1 MANPGEDSTSDPETP
16 TTTTTPVTTPPA
28 SQASAAPA
36 VEPPEHASTDTSV
49 DVYPEGYPHEW
60 AADVLGSDGR
70 AVRIRPIVPGDSEK
84 VSRFHTSLSDRTRY
98 LRYFGSR
105 DVLSDRE
112 LHRMTNV
119 DYRDRMAFVAELGAE
134 IIGMAIYERLPDS
147 TFAEVAFTISDQHQ
161 GRGLGSIFLEHLA
174 GAAAE
179 CGIDHFE
186 AEVLSENRSMIQVFR
201 RAGYEISRSFDGS
214 SLHLEF
220 AIDPTEA
227 LTNVRNSREAAAE
240 ARSVARVLNPG
251 SVAVIGASDQVG
263 KIGHTVLRN
272 LIANGFSGPVYPVN
286 SDANSVQ
293 SVRAYASV
301 RDIPDPV
308 DLAVVAVPAA
318 SMSEV
323 LDDCLSKGVSTLV
336 VISAGFSDV
345 GSAGVVSERRLVSE
359 ARAHGM
365 RVVGPN
371 ALGVINSSA
380 DVRLNATLAELVPGP
395 GRVGFFCQSGAL
407 GITILAAAARRR
419 LGLSTFVSAGNRA
432 DVSGNDLMQYWDTDS
447 ATEVVLLYLE
457 SFGNARKFSRI
468 ARRIAR
474 NKPVVV
480 VRRASDDLESG
491 VEGLTANA
499 IRGLFRDSGLIQV
512 DSITD
517 MFDTATL
524 LAYQPL
530 PAGGRLA
537 IVGNSSAVARLGGD
551 AARMQGFT
559 VAHSVDL
566 GAGASPEEFRT
577 AISDSLAR
585 DEVDSVLTVFVP
597 PVATE
602 PDAYAGAIQAAA
614 SGSEKPVVSTFLAGE
629 GLPEGLTVT
638 DDSGVASRG
647 SIPSYPYPE
656 RAVSALVRA
665 RRYAE
670 WLDQPAEEPA
680 EFADIDRKRARELVD
695 SLCQLNAG
703 VDAFSLTQG
712 QVRALLECYGIDIID
727 YRVATDVEQAVM
739 AADELGYPVAVKAMG
754 EEWRTRSDQSGV
766 RLDLADATAVRHAF
780 DYLQSTTGSR
790 SLHVQKMATKGV
802 AVTIRVADHPIF
814 GSLISFGLSGIL
826 SDLLADRAFS
836 TLPITP
842 SEAAALLD
850 RPRAAPI
857 LDGYAGDAP
866 VDRESLVELM
876 GRVSCLAE
884 DIPELRRLSLD
895 PGLVAPEG
903 LSVLYASVTLGPPP
917 LYSGDEGPR
926 RLRSLGADA
935 LTDQTR

>member
-1 MANPGEDSTSDPETP
+1 MANPGGPESD
-16 TTTTTPVTTPPA
+16 
-28 SQASAAPA
+28 APA
-36 VEPPEHASTDTSV
+36 ISAPDTPSVEPPEHASTDTSV
-49 DVYPEGYPHEW
+49 DEYPPGYPHDW

-70 AVRIRPIVPGDSEK
+70 AVRIRPILPNDAEK
-84 VSRFHTSLSDRTRY
+84 ISQFHSSLSERTRY
-98 LRYFGSR
+98 LRYFGAR
-105 DVLSDRE
+105 DVLTEKE
-112 LHRMTNV
+112 LRRMTNV

-134 IIGMAIYERLPDS
+134 IIGMAIYERLPES

-227 LTNVRNSREAAAE
+227 LTNVRNAREAAAE
-240 ARSVARVLNPG
+240 ARSVTRVLTPG
-251 SVAVIGASDQVG
+251 SVAVIGASDQLG

-272 LIANGFSGPVYPVN
+272 LIGGGFSGPVYPVN
-286 SDANSVQ
+286 SDARSVQ

-345 GSAGVVSERRLVSE
+345 GSAGVVSERRLVGE

-371 ALGVINSSA
+371 ALGVINTAS
-380 DVRLNATLAELVPGP
+380 DVQLNATLAEVVPSP
-395 GRVGFFCQSGAL
+395 GRAGFFCQSGAL
-407 GITILAAAARRR
+407 GITILAAAARRG

-432 DVSGNDLMQYWDTDS
+432 DVSGNDLLQYWDTDS

-468 ARRIAR
+468 ARRVAR

-480 VRRASDDLESG
+480 VRRAVDDLESG
-491 VEGLTANA
+491 VEGLTASA
-499 IRGLFRDSGLIQV
+499 IGGLFRDSGLIQV

-537 IVGNSSAVARLGGD
+537 IVGNSTAVGRLGGD
-551 AARMQGFT
+551 SARQQGFT
-559 VAHSVDL
+559 VARSVDL
-566 GAGASPEEFRT
+566 GAGAEPEDFRT
-577 AISDSLAR
+577 AISDVLAR

-602 PDAYAGAIQAAA
+602 PDAYAEAIRAAA
-614 SGSEKPVVSTFLAGE
+614 GESAKPVVSTFLAGE

-638 DDSGVASRG
+638 DESGVAARG

-670 WLDQPAEEPA
+670 WLDRPAEEPV
-680 EFADIDRKRARELVD
+680 EYDDMDRARARELVD
-695 SLCQLNAG
+695 SLCHLNAG
-703 VDAFSLTQG
+703 SDAFELTKG
-712 QVRALLECYGIDIID
+712 QVRALLECYGIDIVD
-727 YRVATDVEQAVM
+727 YRVASNVDQAVL
-739 AADELGYPVAVKAMG
+739 AADELGYPVAVKVMS
-754 EEWRTRSDQSGV
+754 EKWRTRRRS
-766 RLDLADATAVRHAF
+766 ATP
-780 DYLQSTTGSR
+780 STSSRNPLVR
-790 SLHVQKMATKGV
+790 SLCT
-802 AVTIRVADHPIF
+802 
-814 GSLISFGLSGIL
+814 
-826 SDLLADRAFS
+826 
-836 TLPITP
+836 
-842 SEAAALLD
+842 
-850 RPRAAPI
+850 
-857 LDGYAGDAP
+857 
-866 VDRESLVELM
+866 
-876 GRVSCLAE
+876 C
-884 DIPELRRLSLD
+884 RRW
-895 PGLVAPEG
+895 
-903 LSVLYASVTLGPPP
+903 PPKAW
-917 LYSGDEGPR
+917 R
-926 RLRSLGADA
+926 
-935 LTDQTR
+935 

>member
-1 MANPGEDSTSDPETP
+1 MANHGDDTNPTSDT
-16 TTTTTPVTTPPA
+16 
-28 SQASAAPA
+28 AAGTDGGTGL
-36 VEPPEHASTDTSV
+36 VSVDPPEHASTDTAV
-49 DVYPEGYPHEW
+49 AEYPEGYPQEW

-70 AVRIRPIVPGDSEK
+70 AVRIRPVLPIDSEK
-84 VSRFHTSLSDRTRY
+84 IATFHSTLSERTRY
-98 LRYFGSR
+98 LRYFGSH
-105 DVLSDRE
+105 DVLSEKE
-112 LHRMTNV
+112 LRRMTNV

-134 IIGMAIYERLPDS
+134 VIGMAIYERLPSS
-147 TFAEVAFTISDQHQ
+147 TFAEVAFTISDHHQ

-214 SLHLEF
+214 TLHLEF

-227 LTNVRNSREAAAE
+227 LTNVRNARESAAE
-240 ARSVARVLNPG
+240 ARSLARVLTPA

-272 LIANGFSGPVYPVN
+272 LIGNGFTGSVYPVN
-286 SDANSVQ
+286 SDATSVH

-323 LDDCLSKGVSTLV
+323 LADCLSKGVSTLV

-371 ALGVINSSA
+371 ALGVINTSA
-380 DVRLNATLAELVPGP
+380 EVQLNATLAEVVPGP
-395 GRVGFFCQSGAL
+395 GRAGFFCQSGAL
-407 GITILAAAARRR
+407 GITILAAAARRG

-432 DVSGNDLMQYWDTDS
+432 DVSGNDLLQYWDTDTG
-447 ATEVVLLYLE
+447 TEVVLLYLE
-457 SFGNARKFSRI
+457 SFGNPRKFSRI
-468 ARRIAR
+468 SRRVAR

-480 VRRASDDLESG
+480 VRRAADDLESG
-491 VEGLTANA
+491 VQGLTAAA
-499 IRGLFRDSGLIQV
+499 IKRLFRDSGLIQV

-517 MFDTATL
+517 MFDTATM

-537 IVGNSSAVARLGGD
+537 IVGNSNAVARLGAD
-551 AARMQGFT
+551 SARLQGFT
-559 VAHSVDL
+559 VTHSVDL
-566 GAGASPEEFRT
+566 VAGATPEEFRSGI
-577 AISDSLAR
+577 ADALGR

-597 PVATE
+597 PVDTV
-602 PDAYAGAIQAAA
+602 PDAYAEAIRAAA
-614 SGSEKPVVSTFLAGE
+614 GASLKPVVSTFLAGE

-638 DDSGVASRG
+638 DDSGVAARG

-670 WLDQPAEEPA
+670 WLDRPAEEPA
-680 EFADIDRKRARELVD
+680 EYEDIDRTRARELVD
-695 SLCQLNAG
+695 SLCHSNAG
-703 VDAFSLTQG
+703 NRSFELTQG
-712 QVRALLECYGIDIID
+712 QVRALLECYGIDIVD
-727 YRVATDVEQAVM
+727 YRVAADIEQAVM
-739 AADELGYPVAVKAMG
+739 AADELGYPVAVKAMS
-754 EEWRTRSDQSGV
+754 EQWRTRSDQSGV
-766 RLDLADATAVRHAF
+766 RLDLSDSAAVQHAF
-780 DYLQSTTGSR
+780 QHLQDSTGSR
-790 SLHVQKMATKGV
+790 SLHVQRMATKGV

-814 GSLISFGLSGIL
+814 GSLISFGLSGML
-826 SDLLADRAFS
+826 SDLLEDRAFS
-836 TLPITP
+836 TLPISVT
-842 SEAAALLD
+842 EAGELLD

-857 LDGYAGDAP
+857 LDGYAGDRP
-866 VDRESLVELM
+866 VDRAAMIELM
-876 GRVSCLAE
+876 GRLSNLAE
-884 DIPELRRLSLD
+884 DVPELRSLSVD
-895 PGLVAPEG
+895 PALAAPDG
-903 LSVLYASVTLGPPP
+903 ISVLYAQVHLGPPP
-917 LYSGDEGPR
+917 RFSGDAGPR
-926 RLRSLGADA
+926 RLR
-935 LTDQTR
+935 

>member
-1 MANPGEDSTSDPETP
+1 MAHPDD
-16 TTTTTPVTTPPA
+16 TTTDNPTA
-28 SQASAAPA
+28 DGNPA
-36 VEPPEHASTDTSV
+36 VEPPEHAATDTSI
-49 DVYPEGYPHEW
+49 DEYPAGYPHDW

-70 AVRIRPIVPGDSEK
+70 AVRIRPILPTDAEK
-84 VSRFHTSLSDRTRY
+84 IASFHSSLSDRTRY

-112 LHRMTNV
+112 LKRMTHV

-134 IIGMAIYERLPDS
+134 VIGMAIYERLPDS

-240 ARSVARVLNPG
+240 ARSLARVLTPS

-272 LIANGFSGPVYPVN
+272 LIGNGFSGPVYPVN
-286 SDANSVQ
+286 SDATSVQ

-345 GSAGVVSERRLVSE
+345 GSAGVVSERRLVGE

-371 ALGVINSSA
+371 ALGVINTSA
-380 DVRLNATLAELVPGP
+380 DVQLNATLAEVVPAA

-407 GITILAAAARRR
+407 GITILAAAARRG

-432 DVSGNDLMQYWDTDS
+432 DVSGNDLLQYWDTDT

-457 SFGNARKFSRI
+457 SFGNPRKFSRI
-468 ARRIAR
+468 ARRVAR

-480 VRRASDDLESG
+480 VRRAADDLESG
-491 VEGLTANA
+491 VQGLTAAA
-499 IRGLFRDSGLIQV
+499 IRRLFRDSGLIQV
-512 DSITD
+512 NSITD

-537 IVGNSSAVARLGGD
+537 IVGNSTAVARLGGD
-551 AARMQGFT
+551 SARQQGFT

-566 GAGASPEEFRT
+566 GAGATPEDFRS
-577 AISDSLAR
+577 AISGVLAR

-602 PDAYAGAIQAAA
+602 PDAFAEAIRAAA
-614 SGSEKPVVSTFLAGE
+614 AESLKPVVSTFLAGE

-638 DDSGVASRG
+638 DQHGVASRG

-670 WLDQPAEEPA
+670 WLDRPAEKPA
-680 EFADIDRKRARELVD
+680 EYDDIDRARARELVD
-695 SLCQLNAG
+695 SLCHVHAG
-703 VDAFSLTQG
+703 SESFELTQG
-712 QVRALLECYGIDIID
+712 QVRGLLECYGIDIVE
-727 YRVATDVEQAVM
+727 YRVATDVERAVM
-739 AADELGYPVAVKAMG
+739 AAEEIGYPVAVKAVS
-754 EEWRTRSDQSGV
+754 ERWRTRSDQSGV
-766 RLDLADATAVRHAF
+766 RLDLADASAVRRAF
-780 DYLQSTTGSR
+780 DFLQSTTGSR
-790 SLHVQKMATKGV
+790 SLHVQRMATKGV

-814 GSLISFGLSGIL
+814 GSLISFGLSGML

-836 TLPITP
+836 TLPISPT
-842 SEAAALLD
+842 EAAALLD

-857 LDGYAGDAP
+857 LDGYAGDTAA
-866 VDRESLVELM
+866 DRGALIELM
-876 GRVSCLAE
+876 GRVSSLVE
-884 DIPELRRLSLD
+884 DVPELRRLSVD
-895 PGLVAPEG
+895 PALAAPDGLA
-903 LSVLYASVTLGPPP
+903 VLYAQVTFGPPP
-917 LYSGDEGPR
+917 QFSGDEGPR
-926 RLRSLGADA
+926 RLR
-935 LTDQTR
+935 

>member
-1 MANPGEDSTSDPETP
+1 MANSDESPTGDPVADRTSTGDTAAGEAAAGTSTTGEAGPGTSDIPS
-16 TTTTTPVTTPPA
+16 VD
-28 SQASAAPA
+28 
-36 VEPPEHASTDTSV
+36 PPEHASTDTSL
-49 DVYPEGYPHEW
+49 DTYPPGYPHEW

-70 AVRIRPIVPGDSEK
+70 AVRIRPIVPEDAPK
-84 VSRFHTSLSDRTRY
+84 IARFHTSLSERTRY

-112 LHRMTNV
+112 LERMTNV

-134 IIGMAIYERLPDS
+134 VIGMAIYERLPDS

-214 SLHLEF
+214 TLHLEF

-240 ARSVARVLNPG
+240 SRSVARVLTPG

-272 LIANGFSGPVYPVN
+272 LIGNGFSGPVYPVN
-286 SDANSVQ
+286 SDAQSVQ

-336 VISAGFSDV
+336 VISAGFSDM

-371 ALGVINSSA
+371 ALGVINTSA
-380 DVRLNATLAELVPGP
+380 DVQLNATLAEHVPGA

-407 GITILAAAARRR
+407 GITILAAAARRG

-432 DVSGNDLMQYWDTDS
+432 DLSGNDLLQYWDTDS

-468 ARRIAR
+468 ARRVAR
-474 NKPVVV
+474 NKPVIV
-480 VRRASDDLESG
+480 VRRAADDLESE
-491 VEGLTANA
+491 VQGLTASA

-517 MFDTATL
+517 LFDTATF

-530 PAGGRLA
+530 PAGSRLG

-551 AARMQGFT
+551 SARLQGFT
-559 VAHSVDL
+559 VTRSVDL
-566 GAGASPEEFRT
+566 GASAGPDDFRS
-577 AISDSLAR
+577 AIAEVLAL

-602 PDAYAGAIQAAA
+602 PGGYAEAIRAAA
-614 SGSEKPVVSTFLAGE
+614 DGMDKPVVSTFLAGE

-638 DDSGVASRG
+638 DDFGVASRG

-670 WLDQPAEEPA
+670 WLDRPAQEPA
-680 EFADIDRKRARELVD
+680 EFDDIDRARARELVD
-695 SLCQLNAG
+695 SLCHANAG
-703 VDAFSLTQG
+703 VPAFDLTQG
-712 QVRALLECYGIDIID
+712 QVRALLECYGIDIVD
-727 YRVATDVEQAVM
+727 YRVVADVDQAVM
-739 AADELGYPVAVKAMG
+739 AAAEMGYPVAVKAMS
-754 EEWRTRSDQSGV
+754 ERWRTRSDQSGV
-766 RLDLADATAVRHAF
+766 RLDLEDAAAVRHAF
-780 DYLQSTTGSR
+780 DFLKSTTGSG

-814 GSLISFGLSGIL
+814 GSLISFGLSGLL

-836 TLPITP
+836 TLPISP
-842 SEAAALLD
+842 SDAATLLD

-857 LDGYAGDAP
+857 LAGYAGDTP
-866 VDRESLVELM
+866 VDREALIELM
-876 GRVSCLAE
+876 ARVSCLAE
-884 DIPELRRLSLD
+884 DVPEMRRLALD
-895 PGLVAPEG
+895 PGLAAPDGVA
-903 LSVLYASVTLGPPP
+903 VLYASVTLGTTPQF
-917 LYSGDEGPR
+917 SIDEGPR
-926 RLRSLGADA
+926 RLR
-935 LTDQTR
+935 

>member
-1 MANPGEDSTSDPETP
+1 MAHPGDRANGDTATETP
-16 TTTTTPVTTPPA
+16 TDST
-28 SQASAAPA
+28 PA
-36 VEPPEHASTDTSV
+36 VDPPEHASTDTSV
-49 DVYPEGYPHEW
+49 EEYPAGYPHEW

-70 AVRIRPIVPGDSEK
+70 AVRVRPILPNDAEK
-84 VSRFHTSLSDRTRY
+84 ISRFHISLSDRTRY
-98 LRYFGSR
+98 LRYFGSH
-105 DVLSDRE
+105 DVLSERE
-112 LHRMTNV
+112 LDRMTNV

-134 IIGMAIYERLPDS
+134 VIGMAIYERLPNS

-214 SLHLEF
+214 TLHLEF

-240 ARSVARVLNPG
+240 ARSLARVLNPG

-272 LIANGFSGPVYPVN
+272 LIGSGFSGPVYPVN
-286 SDANSVQ
+286 SDARSVQ

-371 ALGVINSSA
+371 ALGVINTSA
-380 DVRLNATLAELVPGP
+380 DVQLNATLAEFVPGP
-395 GRVGFFCQSGAL
+395 GRTGFFCQSGAL
-407 GITILAAAARRR
+407 GIAILAAAARRG

-432 DVSGNDLMQYWDTDS
+432 DVSGNDLLQYWDTDT

-457 SFGNARKFSRI
+457 SFGNPRKFSRI
-468 ARRIAR
+468 ARRVAR

-480 VRRASDDLESG
+480 VRRAVDDLESG

-499 IRGLFRDSGLIQV
+499 IGGLFRDSGLIQV

-530 PAGGRLA
+530 PAGGRLG
-537 IVGNSSAVARLGGD
+537 IVGNSSAVGRLGGD
-551 AARMQGFT
+551 AARQQGFT

-566 GAGASPEEFRT
+566 GASASPDEFRD
-577 AISDSLAR
+577 AITDVLKR

-602 PDAYAGAIQAAA
+602 PDAYAEAIRAAA
-614 SGSEKPVVSTFLAGE
+614 GESTKPVVSTFLAGE

-638 DDSGVASRG
+638 DESGVAARG

-670 WLDQPAEEPA
+670 WLDKPAEEPA
-680 EFADIDRKRARELVD
+680 KYEDIDRARARELVD
-695 SLCQLNAG
+695 SLCQLHAG
-703 VDAFSLTQG
+703 TESFELTQG
-712 QVRALLECYGIDIID
+712 QVRALLECYGIDIVD
-727 YRVATDVEQAVM
+727 YRVVTDVEQAVM
-739 AADELGYPVAVKAMG
+739 AADELGYPVAVKAMSDR
-754 EEWRTRSDQSGV
+754 WRTRSDQSGV
-766 RLDLADATAVRHAF
+766 RLDLVDSAAVRHAF
-780 DYLQSTTGSR
+780 AFLQSTTGSR
-790 SLHVQKMATKGV
+790 ALHVQKMATKGV

-814 GSLISFGLSGIL
+814 GSLISFGLAGML

-836 TLPITP
+836 TLPISP
-842 SEAAALLD
+842 GEAAALLD
-850 RPRAAPI
+850 RPRAAAI
-857 LDGYAGDAP
+857 LDGYAGDAA
-866 VDRESLVELM
+866 VDRGALVELM
-876 GRVSCLAE
+876 GRVSCLVD
-884 DIPELRRLSLD
+884 DIPEMRRLSVD
-895 PGLVAPEG
+895 PALAEPDGLA
-903 LSVLYASVTLGPPP
+903 VLYATVRLGPPP
-917 LYSGDEGPR
+917 RFSGDEGPR
-926 RLRSLGADA
+926 RLR
-935 LTDQTR
+935 

>member
-1 MANPGEDSTSDPETP
+1 MAHPDD
-16 TTTTTPVTTPPA
+16 TTTDNPTATGN
-28 SQASAAPA
+28 PA
-36 VEPPEHASTDTSV
+36 VEPPEHASTDTSI
-49 DVYPEGYPHEW
+49 DEYPAGYPHEW

-70 AVRIRPIVPGDSEK
+70 AVRIRPILPTDAEK
-84 VSRFHTSLSDRTRY
+84 IASFHSSLSDRTRY

-112 LHRMTNV
+112 LKRMTHV

-134 IIGMAIYERLPDS
+134 VIGMAIYERLPDS

-240 ARSVARVLNPG
+240 ARSLARVLTP
-251 SVAVIGASDQVG
+251 SAVAVIGASDQVG

-272 LIANGFSGPVYPVN
+272 LIGNGFTGPVYPVN
-286 SDANSVQ
+286 SDATSVQ

-345 GSAGVVSERRLVSE
+345 GSAGVVSERRLVGE

-371 ALGVINSSA
+371 ALGVINTSP
-380 DVRLNATLAELVPGP
+380 DVQLNATLAEVVPAA

-407 GITILAAAARRR
+407 GITILAAAARRG

-432 DVSGNDLMQYWDTDS
+432 DVSGNDLLQYWDTDT

-457 SFGNARKFSRI
+457 SFGNPRKFSRI
-468 ARRIAR
+468 ARRVAR

-480 VRRASDDLESG
+480 VRRAADDLESG
-491 VEGLTANA
+491 VQGLTAAA
-499 IRGLFRDSGLIQV
+499 IRRLFRDSGLIQV
-512 DSITD
+512 NSITD

-530 PAGGRLA
+530 PAGRRLA
-537 IVGNSSAVARLGGD
+537 IVGNSTAVARLGGD
-551 AARMQGFT
+551 SARQQGFT

-566 GAGASPEEFRT
+566 GAGASPEDFRS
-577 AISDSLAR
+577 AIADVLAR

-602 PDAYAGAIQAAA
+602 PDAFAEAIRAAA
-614 SGSEKPVVSTFLAGE
+614 GESLKPVVSTFLAGE

-638 DDSGVASRG
+638 DQHGVASRG

-670 WLDQPAEEPA
+670 WLDRPAEKPA
-680 EFADIDRKRARELVD
+680 EYDDIDRARARELVD
-695 SLCQLNAG
+695 SLCQVHAG
-703 VDAFSLTQG
+703 SESFELTQG
-712 QVRALLECYGIDIID
+712 QVRGLLECYGIDIVE
-727 YRVATDVEQAVM
+727 YRVATDVEHAVM
-739 AADELGYPVAVKAMG
+739 AAEEIGYPVAVKAVS
-754 EEWRTRSDQSGV
+754 ERWRTRSDQSGV
-766 RLDLADATAVRHAF
+766 RLDLADESAVRHAF
-780 DYLQSTTGSR
+780 DLLQSTTGSR

-814 GSLISFGLSGIL
+814 GSLISFGLSGML

-836 TLPITP
+836 TLPISPT
-842 SEAAALLD
+842 EAAALLD

-857 LDGYAGDAP
+857 LDGYAGDTAA
-866 VDRESLVELM
+866 DRGALIELM
-876 GRVSCLAE
+876 GRVSSLVE
-884 DIPELRRLSLD
+884 DVPELRQLSVD
-895 PGLVAPEG
+895 PALAAPDGLA
-903 LSVLYASVTLGPPP
+903 VLYAQVTFGPPP
-917 LYSGDEGPR
+917 QFSGDEGPR
-926 RLRSLGADA
+926 RLR
-935 LTDQTR
+935 

>member
-1 MANPGEDSTSDPETP
+1 MAHPGDHETVDTVTENPTDAT
-16 TTTTTPVTTPPA
+16 
-28 SQASAAPA
+28 PA
-36 VEPPEHASTDTSV
+36 VDPPEHASTDTSV
-49 DVYPEGYPHEW
+49 DEYPEGYPHEW

-70 AVRIRPIVPGDSEK
+70 AVRVRPILPNDSEK
-84 VSRFHTSLSDRTRY
+84 ISRFHTSLSERTRY
-98 LRYFGSR
+98 LRYFGSH

-112 LHRMTNV
+112 LARMTNV

-134 IIGMAIYERLPDS
+134 VIGMAIYERLPNS

-214 SLHLEF
+214 TLHLEF
-220 AIDPTEA
+220 AIDPSEA

-240 ARSVARVLNPG
+240 ARSLARVLNPS

-272 LIANGFSGPVYPVN
+272 LIGNGFSGPVYPVN
-286 SDANSVQ
+286 SDATSVQ
-293 SVRAYASV
+293 SVRAYPSV

-371 ALGVINSSA
+371 ALGVINTSP
-380 DVRLNATLAELVPGP
+380 DVQLNATLAEVVPGP
-395 GRVGFFCQSGAL
+395 GRTGFFCQSGAL
-407 GITILAAAARRR
+407 GIAILAAAARRG

-432 DVSGNDLMQYWDTDS
+432 DVSGNDLLQYWDTDT

-468 ARRIAR
+468 ARRVAR

-480 VRRASDDLESG
+480 VRRAADDLESG

-499 IRGLFRDSGLIQV
+499 IGGLFRDSGLIQV

-530 PAGGRLA
+530 PTGGRLG
-537 IVGNSSAVARLGGD
+537 IVGNSSAVGRLGGD
-551 AARMQGFT
+551 SARQQGFT

-566 GAGASPEEFRT
+566 GAGASPEEFRE
-577 AISDSLAR
+577 AIADVLAR

-602 PDAYAGAIQAAA
+602 PDAYAEAIRTAAGE
-614 SGSEKPVVSTFLAGE
+614 SSKPVVSTFLAGE

-638 DDSGVASRG
+638 DESGVAARG
-647 SIPSYPYPE
+647 AIPACSYPG
-656 RAVSALVRA
+656 RAGTARVR
-665 RRYAE
+665 
-670 WLDQPAEEPA
+670 AEEPA
-680 EFADIDRKRARELVD
+680 EYEDIDRARARALVD
-695 SLCQLNAG
+695 SLCQLHAG
-703 VDAFSLTQG
+703 TESFELTQG
-712 QVRALLECYGIDIID
+712 QVRALLECYGIDIVD
-727 YRVATDVEQAVM
+727 YRVVTDVDQAVM
-739 AADELGYPVAVKAMG
+739 AADELGYPVAVKAMSDR
-754 EEWRTRSDQSGV
+754 WRTRSDQSGV
-766 RLDLADATAVRHAF
+766 RLDLVDSAAVRHAF
-780 DYLQSTTGSR
+780 AFLQSTTGSR

-814 GSLISFGLSGIL
+814 GTLISFGLSGML

-836 TLPITP
+836 TLPISP
-842 SEAAALLD
+842 REAAALLD
-850 RPRAAPI
+850 RPRAAAL

-866 VDRESLVELM
+866 VDRDALVELM
-876 GRVSCLAE
+876 GRVSCLVE
-884 DIPELRRLSLD
+884 DVPEMRRLSVD
-895 PGLVAPEG
+895 PALAGPDGLA
-903 LSVLYASVTLGPPP
+903 VLYATVRLGPPP
-917 LYSGDEGPR
+917 RFSADEGPR
-926 RLRSLGADA
+926 RLR
-935 LTDQTR
+935 

>member
-1 MANPGEDSTSDPETP
+1 MANPGDGTTDGDAPEGDS
-16 TTTTTPVTTPPA
+16 PV
-28 SQASAAPA
+28 
-36 VEPPEHASTDTSV
+36 VNPPEHASTDTAV

-70 AVRIRPIVPGDSEK
+70 AVRIRPVLPNDSDK
-84 VSRFHTSLSDRTRY
+84 ITRFHSSLSERTRY
-98 LRYFGSR
+98 LRYFGSH
-105 DVLSDRE
+105 DVLSAKE
-112 LHRMTNV
+112 LQRMTNV

-174 GAAAE
+174 GSAAE

-214 SLHLEF
+214 TLHLEF

-227 LTNVRNSREAAAE
+227 LTNVRNSRESAAE
-240 ARSVARVLNPG
+240 ARSLARVLTPA

-272 LIANGFSGPVYPVN
+272 LIGNGFSGPVYPVN
-286 SDANSVQ
+286 SDATSVQ

-371 ALGVINSSA
+371 ALGVINTSA
-380 DVRLNATLAELVPGP
+380 DVQLNATLAEVVPGP
-395 GRVGFFCQSGAL
+395 GRAGFFCQSGAL
-407 GITILAAAARRR
+407 GITILAAAARRG

-432 DVSGNDLMQYWDTDS
+432 DVSGNDLLQYWDTDTG
-447 ATEVVLLYLE
+447 TEVVLLYLE

-468 ARRIAR
+468 ARRVAR

-480 VRRASDDLESG
+480 VRRAADDLESG
-491 VEGLTANA
+491 VQGLTASA

-537 IVGNSSAVARLGGD
+537 IVGNSTAVGRLGGD
-551 AARMQGFT
+551 SARLQGFT
-559 VAHSVDL
+559 VAQSVDL
-566 GAGASPEEFRT
+566 GAGALPEDFRA
-577 AISDSLAR
+577 AIADVVAR

-602 PDAYAGAIQAAA
+602 PDAYAEAIRAAA
-614 SGSEKPVVSTFLAGE
+614 AGSSKPVVSTFLAGE
-629 GLPEGLTVT
+629 GLPEGLTIT
-638 DDSGVASRG
+638 DESGVASRG

-680 EFADIDRKRARELVD
+680 GYDDIDRARARDLVD
-695 SLCQLNAG
+695 SLCHSNAG
-703 VDAFSLTQG
+703 SESFELTQG
-712 QVRALLECYGIDIID
+712 QVRSLLECYGVGIVD
-727 YRVATDVEQAVM
+727 YRVAAGVEQAAM
-739 AADELGYPVAVKAMG
+739 AAEELGYPVAVKAMG
-754 EEWRTRSDQSGV
+754 EKWRTRSDQSGV
-766 RLDLADATAVRHAF
+766 RLDLTDAAAVRHAF
-780 DYLQSTTGSR
+780 DDLQATTGSR

-814 GSLISFGLSGIL
+814 GSLISFGLSGML

-836 TLPITP
+836 TLPISR
-842 SEAAALLD
+842 SEARSLLD

-857 LDGYAGDAP
+857 LDGYAGDTPA
-866 VDRESLVELM
+866 DRDALVELM
-876 GRVSCLAE
+876 GRISCLV
-884 DIPELRRLSLD
+884 DDVPELRRLSLD
-895 PGLVAPEG
+895 PALAAPDG
-903 LSVLYASVTLGPPP
+903 VSVLYAQLYLGPPP
-917 LYSGDEGPR
+917 RFSGDEGPR
-926 RLRSLGADA
+926 RLR
-935 LTDQTR
+935 

>member
-1 MANPGEDSTSDPETP
+1 MADPGAGQTDADTP
-16 TTTTTPVTTPPA
+16 IVD
-28 SQASAAPA
+28 
-36 VEPPEHASTDTSV
+36 PPEHASTDTAV
-49 DVYPEGYPHEW
+49 ADYPEGYPHEW

-70 AVRIRPIVPGDSEK
+70 AVRIRPILPTDSEK
-84 VSRFHTSLSDRTRY
+84 IAHFHSSLSERTRY
-98 LRYFGSR
+98 LRYFGSH

-112 LHRMTNV
+112 LKRMTHV

-134 IIGMAIYERLPDS
+134 IIGMAIYERLPES

-174 GAAAE
+174 GSAAE

-214 SLHLEF
+214 TLHLEF

-240 ARSVARVLNPG
+240 ARSVARVLTPG
-251 SVAVIGASDQVG
+251 SVAVIGASDQIG

-272 LIANGFSGPVYPVN
+272 LIGNGFNGPVYPVN
-286 SDANSVQ
+286 SDATSVQ

-308 DLAVVAVPAA
+308 DLAVVAVPAS

-345 GSAGVVSERRLVSE
+345 GSAGVVSERRLVGE

-371 ALGVINSSA
+371 ALGVINTSA
-380 DVRLNATLAELVPGP
+380 EVQLNATLAEVVPGP
-395 GRVGFFCQSGAL
+395 GRTGFFCQSGAL
-407 GITILAAAARRR
+407 GITILAAAARRG

-432 DVSGNDLMQYWDTDS
+432 DVSGNDLLQYWDTDTE
-447 ATEVVLLYLE
+447 TEVVLLYLE

-468 ARRIAR
+468 ARRVAR
-474 NKPVVV
+474 NKPVIV
-480 VRRASDDLESG
+480 VRRAADDLESG
-491 VEGLTANA
+491 VEGLTASA

-524 LAYQPL
+524 LAHQPL

-537 IVGNSSAVARLGGD
+537 IVGNSTAVGRLGGD
-551 AARMQGFT
+551 SARQQGFT

-566 GAGASPEEFRT
+566 GAGASPEQFRE
-577 AISDSLAR
+577 AIADVLGR

-602 PDAYAGAIQAAA
+602 PDAYAEAIRAAA
-614 SGSEKPVVSTFLAGE
+614 VDSPKPVVSTFLAGE
-629 GLPEGLTVT
+629 GLPEGLIVS
-638 DDSGVASRG
+638 DESGAAARG

-670 WLDQPAEEPA
+670 WLDRPAEEPA
-680 EFADIDRKRARELVD
+680 EFEDIDRTRARDLVD
-695 SLCQLNAG
+695 SLCHSNAG
-703 VDAFSLTQG
+703 RSSFELTQG
-712 QVRALLECYGIDIID
+712 QVRSLLECYGIEIVD
-727 YRVATDVEQAVM
+727 YRVAADVEQAVM
-739 AADELGYPVAVKAMG
+739 AAEELGYPVAVKAMS
-754 EEWRTRSDQSGV
+754 ERWRTRSDQSGV
-766 RLDLADATAVRHAF
+766 RLDLTGAAAVRDAF
-780 DYLQSTTGSR
+780 DYLQDTTGSR

-802 AVTIRVADHPIF
+802 AVTIRMADHPIF
-814 GSLISFGLSGIL
+814 GSLISFGLSGML

-836 TLPITP
+836 TLPISP
-842 SEAAALLD
+842 GDARALLD

-866 VDRESLVELM
+866 ADRDALVDLM
-876 GRVSCLAE
+876 GRMSCLAE
-884 DIPELRRLSLD
+884 DIPELRRMSVD
-895 PGLVAPEG
+895 PALASPDGV
-903 LSVLYASVTLGPPP
+903 SVLFAQVFLGPPP
-917 LYSGDEGPR
+917 RSSGNEGPR
-926 RLRSLGADA
+926 RLR
-935 LTDQTR
+935 

>member
-1 MANPGEDSTSDPETP
+1 MANPGDGTTDVGTPEGATP
-16 TTTTTPVTTPPA
+16 EGGTPEGDAPVVT
-28 SQASAAPA
+28 
-36 VEPPEHASTDTSV
+36 PPEHASTDTTV
-49 DVYPEGYPHEW
+49 DEYPEGYPHEW

-70 AVRIRPIVPGDSEK
+70 AVRIRPVLPNDSEK
-84 VSRFHTSLSDRTRY
+84 IARFHSSLSERTRY
-98 LRYFGSR
+98 LRYFGSH
-105 DVLSDRE
+105 DVLSAKE
-112 LHRMTNV
+112 LQRMTHV

-174 GAAAE
+174 GSAAE

-214 SLHLEF
+214 TLHLEF

-227 LTNVRNSREAAAE
+227 LTNVRNARETAAE
-240 ARSVARVLNPG
+240 ARSVARVLTPA
-251 SVAVIGASDQVG
+251 SVAVIGASDQIG

-272 LIANGFSGPVYPVN
+272 LIGNGFSGPVYPVN
-286 SDANSVQ
+286 SDATSVQ

-323 LDDCLSKGVSTLV
+323 LNDCLSKGVSTLV

-371 ALGVINSSA
+371 ALGVINTSA
-380 DVRLNATLAELVPGP
+380 DVQLNATLAEVVPGP
-395 GRVGFFCQSGAL
+395 GRAGFFCQSGAL
-407 GITILAAAARRR
+407 GITILAAAARRG

-432 DVSGNDLMQYWDTDS
+432 DVSGNDLLQYWDTDTG
-447 ATEVVLLYLE
+447 TEVVLLYLE

-468 ARRIAR
+468 ARRVAR

-480 VRRASDDLESG
+480 VRRAVDDLESG
-491 VEGLTANA
+491 VRGLTASA

-537 IVGNSSAVARLGGD
+537 IVGNSTAVGRLGGD
-551 AARMQGFT
+551 SARLQGFT
-559 VAHSVDL
+559 VADSVDL
-566 GAGASPEEFRT
+566 GAGALPEDFRT
-577 AISDSLAR
+577 AIADVVAR

-602 PDAYAGAIQAAA
+602 PDAYAEAIRAAA
-614 SGSEKPVVSTFLAGE
+614 SGSSKPVVSTFLAGE

-638 DDSGVASRG
+638 DDSGVAARG

-680 EFADIDRKRARELVD
+680 EYDDIDRARARDLVD
-695 SLCQLNAG
+695 SLCHSNAG
-703 VDAFSLTQG
+703 RTSFELTQG
-712 QVRALLECYGIDIID
+712 QVRSLLECYGVGIVD
-727 YRVATDVEQAVM
+727 YFVVAGVEQAAM
-739 AADELGYPVAVKAMG
+739 AAEELGYPVAVKAMG
-754 EEWRTRSDQSGV
+754 EKWRTRSDQSGV
-766 RLDLADATAVRHAF
+766 RLDLTDAAAVRHAF
-780 DYLQSTTGSR
+780 EDLQATTGSP

-814 GSLISFGLSGIL
+814 GSLISFGVSGML

-836 TLPITP
+836 TLPVSP
-842 SEAAALLD
+842 SEARSLLD

-857 LDGYAGDAP
+857 LDGYAGDTPA
-866 VDRESLVELM
+866 DREALVELM
-876 GRVSCLAE
+876 GRVSCLVE
-884 DIPELRRLSLD
+884 DVPELRRLSID
-895 PGLVAPEG
+895 PALAAPDGVA
-903 LSVLYASVTLGPPP
+903 VLYAQVHLGPPP
-917 LYSGDEGPR
+917 RSSGDEGPR
-926 RLRSLGADA
+926 RLR
-935 LTDQTR
+935 

>member
-1 MANPGEDSTSDPETP
+1 MAHPG
-16 TTTTTPVTTPPA
+16 
-28 SQASAAPA
+28 SAATPATASSDDGPA
-36 VEPPEHASTDTSV
+36 VDPPEHASTDTSI
-49 DVYPEGYPHEW
+49 DQYPDGYPHEW

-70 AVRIRPIVPGDSEK
+70 AVRVRPILPNDTDK
-84 VSRFHTSLSDRTRY
+84 IARFHSSLSERTRY
-98 LRYFGSR
+98 LRYFGSH
-105 DVLSDRE
+105 DVLSERE
-112 LHRMTNV
+112 LQSMTNV
-119 DYRDRMAFVAELGAE
+119 DYHDRMAFVAELGAE

-147 TFAEVAFTISDQHQ
+147 TFAEVAFTISDHHQ

-179 CGIDHFE
+179 RGIDHFE

-214 SLHLEF
+214 TLHLEF

-272 LIANGFSGPVYPVN
+272 LIGNGFSGPVFPVN
-286 SDANSVQ
+286 SDATSVQ

-371 ALGVINSSA
+371 ALGVINTSPE
-380 DVRLNATLAELVPGP
+380 VQLNATLAEVVPGS
-395 GRVGFFCQSGAL
+395 GRAGFFCQSGAL
-407 GITILAAAARRR
+407 GITILAAAAHRG

-432 DVSGNDLMQYWDTDS
+432 DLSGNDLLQYWDTDTS
-447 ATEVVLLYLE
+447 TEVVLLYLE
-457 SFGNARKFSRI
+457 SFGNPRKFSRI
-468 ARRIAR
+468 ARRVAR

-480 VRRASDDLESG
+480 VRRAADDLESG
-491 VEGLTANA
+491 VQGLTASA

-537 IVGNSSAVARLGGD
+537 IVGNSTAVGRLGGD
-551 AARMQGFT
+551 SARMQGFT

-566 GAGASPEEFRT
+566 GAGASPEDFRA
-577 AISDSLAR
+577 AIADLLSR

-602 PDAYAGAIQAAA
+602 PDAYAEAIRAAA
-614 SGSEKPVVSTFLAGE
+614 ADSPKPVVSTFLAGE

-638 DDSGVASRG
+638 DESGVASRG

-670 WLDQPAEEPA
+670 WLGRPAEAPA
-680 EFADIDRKRARELVD
+680 EFDDIDRDRARELVD
-695 SLCQLNAG
+695 SLTPFNAG
-703 VDAFSLTQG
+703 TEFELTQG
-712 QVRALLECYGIDIID
+712 QVRALLECYGIDIVD
-727 YRVATDVEQAVM
+727 YRVAADVEQAVM
-739 AADELGYPVAVKAMG
+739 AAEELGYPVAVKATS
-754 EEWRTRSDQSGV
+754 ERWRTRSDQSGV
-766 RLDLADATAVRHAF
+766 RLDLSDAAAVRHAF
-780 DYLQSTTGSR
+780 DYLQANTGSR

-814 GSLISFGLSGIL
+814 GSLISFGLSGML
-826 SDLLADRAFS
+826 SDLLTDRAFS
-836 TLPITP
+836 TLPISPT
-842 SEAAALLD
+842 EAAALLD

-857 LDGYAGDAP
+857 LDGYAGDTP
-866 VDRESLVELM
+866 VDRRALVDLM
-876 GRVSCLAE
+876 GRVSCLVE
-884 DIPELRRLSLD
+884 DIPELRRLAVD
-895 PGLVAPEG
+895 PALAAPTG
-903 LSVLYASVTLGPPP
+903 LSVLYAQVHLGPPP
-917 LYSGDEGPR
+917 RFSGDEGPR
-926 RLRSLGADA
+926 RLR
-935 LTDQTR
+935 

>member
-1 MANPGEDSTSDPETP
+1 MAHPGDAP
-16 TTTTTPVTTPPA
+16 TH
-28 SQASAAPA
+28 QAAPTPQATAAEDGPA
-36 VEPPEHASTDTSV
+36 VDPPEHASTDTSV
-49 DVYPEGYPHEW
+49 DEYPEGYPHEW

-70 AVRIRPIVPGDSEK
+70 AVRIRPILPNDSEK
-84 VSRFHTSLSDRTRY
+84 ITRFHSSLSERTRY
-98 LRYFGSR
+98 LRYFGSH
-105 DVLSDRE
+105 DVLSERE
-112 LHRMTNV
+112 LQRMTHV

-147 TFAEVAFTISDQHQ
+147 TYAEVAFTISDQHQ

-179 CGIDHFE
+179 RGIDHFE
-186 AEVLSENRSMIQVFR
+186 AEVLAENRSMIQVFR

-214 SLHLEF
+214 TLHLEF

-272 LIANGFSGPVYPVN
+272 LIGNGFSGPVFPVN
-286 SDANSVQ
+286 SDATSVQ

-345 GSAGVVSERRLVSE
+345 GSAGVVSERRLVGE

-371 ALGVINSSA
+371 ALGVINTSP
-380 DVRLNATLAELVPGP
+380 DVQLNATLAEVVPGR
-395 GRVGFFCQSGAL
+395 GRAGFFCQSGAL
-407 GITILAAAARRR
+407 GITILAAAARSG

-432 DVSGNDLMQYWDTDS
+432 DLSGNDLLQYWDTDVS
-447 ATEVVLLYLE
+447 TEVVLLYLE
-457 SFGNARKFSRI
+457 SFGNPRKFSRI
-468 ARRIAR
+468 ARRVAR

-480 VRRASDDLESG
+480 VRRAADDLESG
-491 VEGLTANA
+491 VPGLTASA

-537 IVGNSSAVARLGGD
+537 IVGNSTAVGRLGGD
-551 AARMQGFT
+551 SARQQGFT

-566 GAGASPEEFRT
+566 GAGASPEDFRA
-577 AISDSLAR
+577 AIADLVAR

-602 PDAYAGAIQAAA
+602 PDAFAEAIRAAA
-614 SGSEKPVVSTFLAGE
+614 ADSPKPVVSTFLAGE
-629 GLPEGLTVT
+629 GLPDGLVVLDET
-638 DDSGVASRG
+638 GVAARG

-670 WLDQPAEEPA
+670 WLGRPAEEPA
-680 EFADIDRKRARELVD
+680 EFDDIDRHRARELVD
-695 SLCQLNAG
+695 SLVHLNAG
-703 VDAFSLTQG
+703 TEFELTQG
-712 QVRALLECYGIDIID
+712 QVRALLECYGIEIVE
-727 YRVATDVEQAVM
+727 YRVAADVEQAVM
-739 AADELGYPVAVKAMG
+739 AADELGYPVAVKAMS
-754 EEWRTRSDQSGV
+754 ERWRTRSDQSGV
-766 RLDLADATAVRHAF
+766 RLDLTDAAALRHAF
-780 DYLQSTTGSR
+780 DDLQSSTGSR

-814 GSLISFGLSGIL
+814 GSLISFGLAGML
-826 SDLLADRAFS
+826 SDLLTDRAFS
-836 TLPITP
+836 TLPISPT
-842 SEAAALLD
+842 EAAALLD

-857 LDGYAGDAP
+857 LDGYAGDTP
-866 VDRESLVELM
+866 VDRGALVELM
-876 GRVSCLAE
+876 GRVSCLVE
-884 DIPELRRLSLD
+884 DIPELRRLSVD
-895 PGLVAPEG
+895 PALAAPTG
-903 LSVLYASVTLGPPP
+903 LSVLYAKVFLGPPP
-917 LYSGDEGPR
+917 RFSGDEGPR
-926 RLRSLGADA
+926 RLR
-935 LTDQTR
+935 

>member
-1 MANPGEDSTSDPETP
+1 MATTGAGDDD
-16 TTTTTPVTTPPA
+16 TTTVD
-28 SQASAAPA
+28 
-36 VEPPEHASTDTSV
+36 PPEHASTDTAV
-49 DVYPEGYPHEW
+49 AEYPQGYPHDW

-70 AVRIRPIVPGDSEK
+70 AVRIRPVLPTDADKIAL
-84 VSRFHTSLSDRTRY
+84 FHSTLSQRTRY
-98 LRYFGSR
+98 LRYFGSH
-105 DVLSDRE
+105 DVLSDKE
-112 LHRMTNV
+112 LTRMTNV

-134 IIGMAIYERLPDS
+134 IIGMAIYERLPSS
-147 TFAEVAFTISDQHQ
+147 TFAEVAFTISDHHQ

-214 SLHLEF
+214 ALHLEF

-227 LTNVRNSREAAAE
+227 LTNVRNARESAAE
-240 ARSVARVLNPG
+240 ARSLARVLTPG
-251 SVAVIGASDQVG
+251 AVAVIGASDQVS

-272 LIANGFSGPVYPVN
+272 LIGNGFTGPVYPVN
-286 SDANSVQ
+286 SDASSVQ

-318 SMSEV
+318 SMAEV

-345 GSAGVVSERRLVSE
+345 GSEGVVSERRLVSE

-371 ALGVINSSA
+371 ALGVINTSA
-380 DVRLNATLAELVPGP
+380 DVQLNATLAEVVPGP
-395 GRVGFFCQSGAL
+395 GRAGFFCQSGAL
-407 GITILAAAARRR
+407 GIAILATAARRG

-432 DVSGNDLMQYWDTDS
+432 DVSGNDLLQYWDTDT

-457 SFGNARKFSRI
+457 SFGNPRKFSRI
-468 ARRIAR
+468 ARRVAR
-474 NKPVVV
+474 NKPVIV
-480 VRRASDDLESG
+480 VRRAADDLDSG
-491 VEGLTANA
+491 VRGLTAAA
-499 IRGLFRDSGLIQV
+499 IGRLFRDSGLIQV

-537 IVGNSSAVARLGGD
+537 VVGNSTAVARLGAD
-551 AARMQGFT
+551 SARLQGFT
-559 VAHSVDL
+559 VAHTVDL
-566 GAGASPEEFRT
+566 GASADPADFRT
-577 AISDSLAR
+577 AIADALSR
-585 DEVDSVLTVFVP
+585 DEVDCVLTVFVP

-602 PDAYAGAIQAAA
+602 QDSYAEAIRVAAA
-614 SGSEKPVVSTFLAGE
+614 ESPKPVVSTFLAGE

-638 DDSGVASRG
+638 DESGIATRG

-670 WLDQPAEEPA
+670 WLDRPAEEPMTF
-680 EFADIDRKRARELVD
+680 EDIDRARARELVD
-695 SLCQLNAG
+695 SLCHTYAG
-703 VDAFSLTQG
+703 AEYFELTQG
-712 QVRALLECYGIDIID
+712 QVRALLECYGIDIVD
-727 YRVATDVEQAVM
+727 YRVAADVEQAVM
-739 AADELGYPVAVKAMG
+739 AADELGYPVAVKAMS

-766 RLDLADATAVRHAF
+766 RLDLSDAPSVRHAF
-780 DYLQSTTGSR
+780 ANLQSDTGSR
-790 SLHVQKMATKGV
+790 SLHVQRMATKGV

-814 GSLISFGLSGIL
+814 GSLISYGLAGML

-842 SEAAALLD
+842 TEAAELLD
-850 RPRAAPI
+850 RPRASPI
-857 LDGYAGDAP
+857 LDGYAGDTPA
-866 VDRESLVELM
+866 DRDALIELM
-876 GRVSCLAE
+876 GRVSCLVE
-884 DIPELRRLSLD
+884 DVPELRRFAVD
-895 PGLVAPEG
+895 PALAAPEG
-903 LSVLYASVTLGPPP
+903 LSVLYAQVRLGPPP
-917 LYSGDEGPR
+917 HYHGDAGPR
-926 RLRSLGADA
+926 RLR
-935 LTDQTR
+935 

>member
-1 MANPGEDSTSDPETP
+1 MANPGDGP
-16 TTTTTPVTTPPA
+16 TDGDV
-28 SQASAAPA
+28 S
-36 VEPPEHASTDTSV
+36 VVDPPEHASTDTTV
-49 DVYPEGYPHEW
+49 ADYPEGYPHEW

-70 AVRIRPIVPGDSEK
+70 AVRIRPILPTDSDK
-84 VSRFHTSLSDRTRY
+84 IAHFHSSLSERTRY
-98 LRYFGSR
+98 LRYFGSH

-112 LHRMTNV
+112 LRRMTHV

-174 GAAAE
+174 GSAAE

-214 SLHLEF
+214 TLHLEF

-240 ARSVARVLNPG
+240 ARSVARVLTPG

-272 LIANGFSGPVYPVN
+272 LIGNGFSGPVYPVN
-286 SDANSVQ
+286 SDATSVH

-308 DLAVVAVPAA
+308 DLAVVAVPAS

-371 ALGVINSSA
+371 ALGVINTST
-380 DVRLNATLAELVPGP
+380 DVQLNATLAEVVPGP
-395 GRVGFFCQSGAL
+395 GRAGFFCQSGAL
-407 GITILAAAARRR
+407 GITILAAAARRG

-432 DVSGNDLMQYWDTDS
+432 DVSGNDLLQYWDTDTG
-447 ATEVVLLYLE
+447 TEVVLLYLE

-468 ARRIAR
+468 ARRVAR
-474 NKPVVV
+474 NKPVIV
-480 VRRASDDLESG
+480 VRRAADDLESG
-491 VEGLTANA
+491 VEGLTASA

-524 LAYQPL
+524 LAHQPL

-537 IVGNSSAVARLGGD
+537 IVGNSTAVGRLGGD
-551 AARMQGFT
+551 SARHQGFT

-566 GAGASPEEFRT
+566 GAGASPEQFRE
-577 AISDSLAR
+577 AIADVLAR

-602 PDAYAGAIQAAA
+602 PDAYAEAIRAAA
-614 SGSEKPVVSTFLAGE
+614 ADSPKPVVSTFLAGE
-629 GLPEGLTVT
+629 GLPEGLIVT
-638 DDSGVASRG
+638 DESGAAARG

-670 WLDQPAEEPA
+670 WLDRPAEEPA
-680 EFADIDRKRARELVD
+680 EFEDIDRARARDLVD
-695 SLCQLNAG
+695 SLCHSNAG
-703 VDAFSLTQG
+703 RASFELTQG
-712 QVRALLECYGIDIID
+712 QVRGLLECYGIEIVD
-727 YRVATDVEQAVM
+727 YRVAADVDQAVM
-739 AADELGYPVAVKAMG
+739 AAEELGFPVAVKAMS
-754 EEWRTRSDQSGV
+754 ERWRSRSDQSGV
-766 RLDLADATAVRHAF
+766 RLDLTGAAAVREAF
-780 DYLQSTTGSR
+780 DHLQESTGSR

-802 AVTIRVADHPIF
+802 AVTMRMADHPIF
-814 GSLISFGLSGIL
+814 GSLISFGLSGML

-836 TLPITP
+836 TLPISP
-842 SEAAALLD
+842 GEARSLLD

-866 VDRESLVELM
+866 ADRDALVDLM
-876 GRVSCLAE
+876 GRMSCLVE
-884 DIPELRRLSLD
+884 DIPELRRMSVD
-895 PGLVAPEG
+895 PALASPDGV
-903 LSVLYASVTLGPPP
+903 SVLFAQVHLGPPP
-917 LYSGDEGPR
+917 RSSGNEGPR
-926 RLRSLGADA
+926 RLR
-935 LTDQTR
+935 